1 MLMTFLFLLMAVAM
15 RMRASVTLVM
25 FFSKMGMLVE
35 ESHTNNIN
43 DKSNDSNDDHLA
55 RMDDRRVV
63 DSLKGFNKDVETD
76 EYEEDSVDE
85 TGKGLESI
93 ETIGEF
99 TIGRESCL
107 VRCVYTYCKG
117 CGIEEHVG
125 GVREKPNTVGN
136 KSVDD
141 FKDSTDKIYDKKDC
155 ELSGVFVCGKMTD

>member
-1 MLMTFLFLLMAVAM
+1 MLMTFLFLLMAVGM
-15 RMRASVTLVM
+15 RMRASVTMVM

-35 ESHTNNIN
+35 ESHANNIN

-85 TGKGLESI
+85 TRKGLESI
-93 ETIGEF
+93 KSIGEF
-99 TIGRESCL
+99 TICRECCL
-107 VRCVYTYCKG
+107 VRCVYTYCEG

-125 GVREKPNTVGN
+125 GVREKPNAVGN
-136 KSVDD
+136 ESVDD
-141 FKDSTDKIYDKKDC
+141 LKDSTD
-155 ELSGVFVCGKMTD
+155 